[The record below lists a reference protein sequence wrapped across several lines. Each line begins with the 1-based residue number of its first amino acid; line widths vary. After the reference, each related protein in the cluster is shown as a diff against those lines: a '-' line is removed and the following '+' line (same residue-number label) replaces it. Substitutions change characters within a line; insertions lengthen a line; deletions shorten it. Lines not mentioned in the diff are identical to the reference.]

1 MNKAKYICD
10 SINQIYGVNIYEN
23 KRTQDLV
30 DIRSMAC
37 YILHKD
43 LKLTLHKTKDYFN
56 SRGKKMTH
64 CTVLHNLKVF
74 EQARKIKP
82 ELEAVRDSLMT
93 KFDPKYL
100 LLKRIQ
106 NIEDKEQ
113 IERIINCINYNEH
126 S

>member
-43 LKLTLHKTKDYFN
+43 LKFTLHKTKDYFN

-113 IERIINCINYNEH
+113 IEKIINCINYNEH
-126 S
+126 G